1 MILYPERG
9 KCHHSFL
16 MLIHVRNR
24 AYHSIHEAPV
34 PTVLFFG
41 ACGDAHWFRVLRSS
55 GIHISTNHIVSVF
68 RRMEDESLFFM
79 LLHHMDHGG
88 IIFTVASVLG
98 RLQGSLE
105 KRIGTFN
112 RSLAAASWSGRI
124 CFQMGCD
131 DPVDPGRKKYPLP
144 SVQSLCSCRSCS

>member
-24 AYHSIHEAPV
+24 AYHSIREAPV

-55 GIHISTNHIVSVF
+55 GIHISKDRIFSFFHILCL
-68 RRMEDESLFFM
+68 RYL
-79 LLHHMDHGG
+79 
-88 IIFTVASVLG
+88 LG
-98 RLQGSLE
+98 RKG
-105 KRIGTFN
+105 I
-112 RSLAAASWSGRI
+112 RSAL
-124 CFQMGCD
+124 
-131 DPVDPGRKKYPLP
+131 
-144 SVQSLCSCRSCS
+144 